1 MSKDA
6 GLKLQ
11 VLSAGKPEQ
20 VNLTVPVKAT
30 IDDTEMVV
38 PLVMPRE
45 LNKTPAGALLDT
57 RKSGEASNGGLV
69 EPA

>member
-20 VNLTVPVKAT
+20 VKLTVPAKAT
-30 IDDTEMVV
+30 MDDTLMVV
-38 PLVMPRE
+38 PLVVPRE
-45 LNKTPAGALLDT
+45 LNTIPSPAWLNKT
-57 RKSGEASNGGLV
+57 KSGEAINDGLV